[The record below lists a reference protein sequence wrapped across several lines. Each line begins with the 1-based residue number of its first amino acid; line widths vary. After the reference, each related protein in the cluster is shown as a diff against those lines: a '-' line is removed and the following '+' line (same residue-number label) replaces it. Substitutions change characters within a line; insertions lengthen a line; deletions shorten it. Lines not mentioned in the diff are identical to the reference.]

1 MNNNNYTPFVEFVKE
16 KEQTEFFF
24 QLGLYIRPYHGFQL
38 SGTCTC
44 GNEDC
49 TTPGKHPVF
58 NNLYGFYKINQY
70 KKWLAKNPFCTNI
83 GLATG
88 YYKNLGKSLV
98 VIDIDDVKH
107 LEKMQ
112 SYFPSMLKTLTVKT
126 KNGLHYYFWVPGNIN
141 PNTNKNNRWVNSRL
155 TAEGMKVD
163 ILGQKRTVLSPN
175 SFNKK
180 IISNI
185 SIATLS
191 EEEIKKIQSLRSQ
204 SNPINNTRNKNSSE
218 GNAIIAEFYKGNIQR
233 GSYHHALAHVSG
245 YILRRNAKRII
256 NGSYTKTNHED
267 FMIAEAL
274 KYLGAPV
281 DVEEV
286 KKNAGGMYKR
296 FDINKFNSPT
306 QTFDHY
312 FQRKDPSIKNLLKD
326 ILQNKFQT
334 IPVQPAKGRSLSW
347 GMSLAQVKSIIE
359 ETLIQDGIDPKS
371 INFSADLLKKF
382 LSMFHDVK
390 KIENDRIINGK
401 RIRGWRWNLMLSSSM
416 DAPNKE
422 DKAAGTLTQPSKP
435 INNQQIPIKTNLN
448 HSITEKDSNMEQMID
463 HNDFDR
469 ETDDD
474 DDSKEIFENHLTW
487 LQTHGKEGKRHVQKN
502 TILSGFEYHY
512 YNVDDGNLLAG
523 STLSLPGIHYLN
535 CDFSVANYFEEI
547 DFSKCTFE
555 NCNLQNVNFRNSNLS
570 RAEFKSDNPSM
581 LIGLDLRDCNLK
593 HTKFPESISV
603 PKNKKGFVIKSR

>member
-24 QLGLYIRPYHGFQL
+24 QLGLYIRPYHAFQL
-38 SGTCTC
+38 SGNCTC

-58 NNLYGFYKINQY
+58 NNLHGFYKLNQY

-112 SYFPSMLKTLTVKT
+112 SYFPSMLNTFTVQT

-141 PNTNKNNRWVNSRL
+141 PNTNKNSCWVNSRL

-175 SFNKK
+175 SFGKTIK
-180 IISNI
+180 SNI
-185 SIATLS
+185 LIATLS

-204 SNPINNTRNKNSSE
+204 TNHFNNIRNKKASE
-218 GNAIIAEFYKGNIQR
+218 GNYLITEFYKRNIQR

-245 YILRRNAKRII
+245 YILRRYAKRII

-267 FMIAEAL
+267 YMIAEAL
-274 KYLGAPV
+274 EYLEAPV
-281 DVEEV
+281 DVKKV
-286 KKNAGGMYKR
+286 KEQAGRMHDS

-306 QTFDHY
+306 QSFDHY
-312 FQRKDPSIKNLLKD
+312 FQRKDPSIKRLLKD

-334 IPVQPAKGRSLSW
+334 IPIPPAKGRSLSW
-347 GMSLAQVKSIIE
+347 GLSLAQVKSTVQ
-359 ETLIQDGIDPKS
+359 ETLIQNGIDPKS
-371 INFSADLLKKF
+371 INFGDDLLKKF

-390 KIENDRIINGK
+390 KIENDRIIAGK
-401 RIRGWRWNLMLSSSM
+401 RIRGWRWNLIISSM
-416 DAPNKE
+416 AASMKEDKAAGTSLMVPSMKE
-422 DKAAGTLTQPSKP
+422 DKAAGTLLAS
-435 INNQQIPIKTNLN
+435 INNIFKQPQPIEQLLQNCKTLSHLSPCDPFFHGHDQKKNNGSYGDEHPNSFLNKNNHIDWPLYQQEVHVLPIHLPN
-448 HSITEKDSNMEQMID
+448 SNKLVLPIWMLPKLHILY
-463 HNDFDR
+463 
-469 ETDDD
+469 
-474 DDSKEIFENHLTW
+474 S
-487 LQTHGKEGKRHVQKN
+487 
-502 TILSGFEYHY
+502 TIL
-512 YNVDDGNLLAG
+512 
-523 STLSLPGIHYLN
+523 
-535 CDFSVANYFEEI
+535 
-547 DFSKCTFE
+547 
-555 NCNLQNVNFRNSNLS
+555 Q
-570 RAEFKSDNPSM
+570 
-581 LIGLDLRDCNLK
+581 
-593 HTKFPESISV
+593 
-603 PKNKKGFVIKSR
+603 

>member
-38 SGTCTC
+38 PGTCTC

-70 KKWLAKNPFCTNI
+70 KKWLTKNPFCTNI

-112 SYFPSMLKTLTVKT
+112 SYFPSMHNTLTVKT

-141 PNTNKNNRWVNSRL
+141 PNTNKNNCWINSRL

-218 GNAIIAEFYKGNIQR
+218 GNAIIDEFYKGNIQR

-281 DVEEV
+281 DIKKV
-286 KKNAGGMYKR
+286 KKNAGGMYSG

-312 FQRKDPSIKNLLKD
+312 FQRKDPSIKSLLKD

-371 INFSADLLKKF
+371 INFSADLLRKF

-401 RIRGWRWNLMLSSSM
+401 RIRGWRWNLILSSSM
-416 DAPNKE
+416 TSSMKE
-422 DKAAGTLTQPSKP
+422 DKGAGTLLGLNNTFKQPQP
-435 INNQQIPIKTNLN
+435 IEQSLQNCKTLS
-448 HSITEKDSNMEQMID
+448 HLSQCGHDSHE
-463 HNDFDR
+463 R
-469 ETDDD
+469 
-474 DDSKEIFENHLTW
+474 
-487 LQTHGKEGKRHVQKN
+487 VQKKN
-502 TILSGFEYHY
+502 IGNYAGEHLNNSLKQCNPIVWTLFQLEAHESPKHLPSLNMPAPLIVKPPKLHILYSTILQQMEYE
-512 YNVDDGNLLAG
+512 DIQPIA
-523 STLSLPGIHYLN
+523 IHQIQ
-535 CDFSVANYFEEI
+535 SV
-547 DFSKCTFE
+547 C
-555 NCNLQNVNFRNSNLS
+555 LVW
-570 RAEFKSDNPSM
+570 
-581 LIGLDLRDCNLK
+581 
-593 HTKFPESISV
+593 
-603 PKNKKGFVIKSR
+603 

>member
-1 MNNNNYTPFVEFVKE
+1 
-16 KEQTEFFF
+16 
-24 QLGLYIRPYHGFQL
+24 
-38 SGTCTC
+38 
-44 GNEDC
+44 
-49 TTPGKHPVF
+49 
-58 NNLYGFYKINQY
+58 
-70 KKWLAKNPFCTNI
+70 
-83 GLATG
+83 
-88 YYKNLGKSLV
+88 
-98 VIDIDDVKH
+98 
-107 LEKMQ
+107 
-112 SYFPSMLKTLTVKT
+112 
-126 KNGLHYYFWVPGNIN
+126 
-141 PNTNKNNRWVNSRL
+141 
-155 TAEGMKVD
+155 
-163 ILGQKRTVLSPN
+163 
-175 SFNKK
+175 
-180 IISNI
+180 
-185 SIATLS
+185 
-191 EEEIKKIQSLRSQ
+191 
-204 SNPINNTRNKNSSE
+204 
-218 GNAIIAEFYKGNIQR
+218 
-233 GSYHHALAHVSG
+233 
-245 YILRRNAKRII
+245 
-256 NGSYTKTNHED
+256 
-267 FMIAEAL
+267 MIAEAL
-274 KYLGAPV
+274 NHLGAPV
-281 DVEEV
+281 DVKKV
-286 KKNAGGMYKR
+286 KEQAGRMHDS

-347 GMSLAQVKSIIE
+347 GMSLE
-359 ETLIQDGIDPKS
+359 EAIRTIKEILIQNGIDPKS
-371 INFSADLLKKF
+371 INFSADVLKKF

-401 RIRGWRWNLMLSSSM
+401 RIRGWRWNLILSSSM
-416 DAPNKE
+416 AASMKE
-422 DKAAGTLTQPSKP
+422 DKGAGTSDLVPSMKEDKDAGTSDLVPSMKEDKGAGTLTQPSKP

-512 YNVDDGNLLAG
+512 YNDDDGNLLAG

-535 CDFSVANYFEEI
+535 CDFSVANYFEET

-555 NCNLQNVNFRNSNLS
+555 NCNLQNVSFRNSNLS

>member
-38 SGTCTC
+38 SGNCTC

-58 NNLYGFYKINQY
+58 NNLYGFYKLNQY

-112 SYFPSMLKTLTVKT
+112 SYFPSMHNTFTVQT

-141 PNTNKNNRWVNSRL
+141 PNTNKNNCWINSRL

-204 SNPINNTRNKNSSE
+204 TNPVNNTRNKKASE
-218 GNAIIAEFYKGNIQR
+218 GNAIITEFYKGNIQR

-245 YILRRNAKRII
+245 LILRRNAKRII
-256 NGSYTKTNHED
+256 NGTYTKANHED

-281 DVEEV
+281 DVKKV
-286 KKNAGGMYKR
+286 KEQAGRMYGR

-312 FQRKDPSIKNLLKD
+312 FQRKDPSIKKLLKN
-326 ILQNKFQT
+326 ILQNNFQT

-347 GMSLAQVKSIIE
+347 GMSLEEVKRTIE
-359 ETLIQDGIDPKS
+359 ETLIQNGIDPKS
-371 INFSADLLKKF
+371 INFSLDLLKKF
-382 LSMFHDVK
+382 LSMFHDVN

-401 RIRGWRWNLMLSSSM
+401 RIRGWRWNLILSSSM
-416 DAPNKE
+416 VASMKEDKGAGTSLMVPSMKE
-422 DKAAGTLTQPSKP
+422 DKAAGTLLGS
-435 INNQQIPIKTNLN
+435 INNIFKQPQPIEQLLQNCKTLSHLSPCDPFFHEHDQKKSNGNYGGEHLN
-448 HSITEKDSNMEQMID
+448 NSSKKYNPIYQPLFRQEVHVSLKHLPNSNKLVLLVEKPPKLHILYS
-463 HNDFDR
+463 
-469 ETDDD
+469 
-474 DDSKEIFENHLTW
+474 
-487 LQTHGKEGKRHVQKN
+487 
-502 TILSGFEYHY
+502 TIL
-512 YNVDDGNLLAG
+512 
-523 STLSLPGIHYLN
+523 
-535 CDFSVANYFEEI
+535 
-547 DFSKCTFE
+547 
-555 NCNLQNVNFRNSNLS
+555 Q
-570 RAEFKSDNPSM
+570 
-581 LIGLDLRDCNLK
+581 
-593 HTKFPESISV
+593 
-603 PKNKKGFVIKSR
+603 

>member
-1 MNNNNYTPFVEFVKE
+1 
-16 KEQTEFFF
+16 
-24 QLGLYIRPYHGFQL
+24 
-38 SGTCTC
+38 
-44 GNEDC
+44 
-49 TTPGKHPVF
+49 
-58 NNLYGFYKINQY
+58 
-70 KKWLAKNPFCTNI
+70 
-83 GLATG
+83 
-88 YYKNLGKSLV
+88 
-98 VIDIDDVKH
+98 
-107 LEKMQ
+107 
-112 SYFPSMLKTLTVKT
+112 
-126 KNGLHYYFWVPGNIN
+126 
-141 PNTNKNNRWVNSRL
+141 
-155 TAEGMKVD
+155 MKVD

-204 SNPINNTRNKNSSE
+204 PNPINNTRNNNSSE
-218 GNAIIAEFYKGNIQR
+218 GNTIIAEFYKGNIQR

-245 YILRRNAKRII
+245 LILRRNAKRII
-256 NGSYTKTNHED
+256 NGTYTKTNHED

-390 KIENDRIINGK
+390 KIENDRVVGGK

-416 DAPNKE
+416 DASMEEDKGAGTSLMVPSMKE
-422 DKAAGTLTQPSKP
+422 DKGAGTLMGLQNNTFKQLQPIEQSLQ
-435 INNQQIPIKTNLN
+435 NCKTLCHPSQCDPSIMNMTKKR
-448 HSITEKDSNMEQMID
+448 ITEIMGVNIQITPQSSA
-463 HNDFDR
+463 
-469 ETDDD
+469 TP
-474 DDSKEIFENHLTW
+474 
-487 LQTHGKEGKRHVQKN
+487 
-502 TILSGFEYHY
+502 
-512 YNVDDGNLLAG
+512 LAG
-523 STLSLPGIHYLN
+523 HYSGRRYM
-535 CDFSVANYFEEI
+535 C
-547 DFSKCTFE
+547 
-555 NCNLQNVNFRNSNLS
+555 
-570 RAEFKSDNPSM
+570 
-581 LIGLDLRDCNLK
+581 
-593 HTKFPESISV
+593 H
-603 PKNKKGFVIKSR
+603 